1 MRLGQL
7 SRKLKVKPQE
17 IIDFINVKF
26 DKELVVHPN
35 VKIDDAFI
43 DDIHAEFPTVINVE
57 KEEIIIE
64 SENETLEIEPLEKEK
79 EEEELPEKE
88 QTPSFVEADSEKLTQ
103 DISEEIIPD
112 LHSENEDANDHEID
126 VLSEEDLNIVDGI
139 IKAPKLEVEGI
150 KVVGKID
157 LPEKAI
163 EVEETITDD
172 DQTIQEDSENKPE
185 KTIEISKEI
194 KRDSNRKPV
203 KNKPRRTKQGFS
215 LEEQK
220 RQEIEAYERR
230 KKEQKEAEKRKKQKH
245 YEKNLK
251 DKQAK
256 STPKKKKP
264 KKKIEHKNQ
273 QETSQPKSLW
283 GKFIKW
289 LNT

>member
-17 IIDFINVKF
+17 IIDFINAKF

-64 SENETLEIEPLEKEK
+64 SENKELEIEPLEKE

-88 QTPSFVEADSEKLTQ
+88 QTPSFVEADTEKLTQ
-103 DISEEIIPD
+103 EISKEIILD
-112 LHSENEDANDHEID
+112 LHSENEDENDQEND
-126 VLSEEDLNIVDGI
+126 LLSEEDLNIIDGI

-163 EVEETITDD
+163 EAEETISDD

-194 KRDSNRKPV
+194 KRDSNQKPA
-203 KNKPRRTKQGFS
+203 KSKPRRTKQGFS

-256 STPKKKKP
+256 S
-264 KKKIEHKNQ
+264 N
-273 QETSQPKSLW
+273 S
-283 GKFIKW
+283 
-289 LNT
+289 